1 MRALILFAL
10 ATPVAAIAASRLR
23 PHPRSPVALPHP
35 AIEIVDRDLQ
45 DAGVP
50 PSQSH
55 SALPLPQLPLPI
67 QPPETASDPQDDF
80 TLDGLAV
87 DPQGHPAPY
96 ARMVAR
102 DLEGVVVA
110 VGRADEDGKF
120 ELHGRSSRLV
130 ILYGQSG
137 ERRGLAGPLD
147 VDRDRPVRLV
157 LSPAGRVRGVLVDR
171 RGVPVVGA
179 DVTATLEALENAE
192 VPEQD
197 GFRAPHASTDAA
209 GQFTLEVPSPG
220 AWTVSARLGSEQVL
234 AQYVQVL
241 GGTRDVVLQ
250 LGHLDVPQEIDVEG
264 DGGEWEVPLSA
275 NLTAQGLV
283 VLAATP
289 DGALLPGDVILRV
302 DGRPASRYA
311 LLGDENTSADLEVER
326 PATHQWF
333 RTHLSRSQHIEEDE
347 GC

>member
-1 MRALILFAL
+1 MPIRMRALILFAL

-23 PHPRSPVALPHP
+23 PHAHSSIALPNP
-35 AIEIVDRDLQ
+35 PIVVVDRDLQ

-50 PSQSH
+50 TSH
-55 SALPLPQLPLPI
+55 PLATATPPPI
-67 QPPETASDPQDDF
+67 QPPQKASDPQDDF
-80 TLDGLAV
+80 TIDGRAV
-87 DPQGHPAPY
+87 DPDGHPMPY
-96 ARMVAR
+96 ARLVAR
-102 DLEGVVVA
+102 DLEGVVIA

-120 ELHGRSSRLV
+120 ELEGRSSRLV
-130 ILYGQSG
+130 ILYAQSG

-147 VDRDRPVRLV
+147 VDRDRPVRVV
-157 LSPAGRVRGVLVDR
+157 LAPAGRVRGVVIDR
-171 RGVPVVGA
+171 HGFPITGA
-179 DVTATLEALENAE
+179 DVVATLDALENAE

-197 GFRAPHASTDAA
+197 GFRAPHTSTDAA
-209 GQFTLEVPSPG
+209 GQFSLEVPSPG
-220 AWTVSARLGSEQVL
+220 AWTLSARLGSEQVL

-250 LGHLDVPQEIDVEG
+250 LGHVDMPSDIDLEG
-264 DGGEWEVPLSA
+264 DGGEWEVPLMA
-275 NLTAQGLV
+275 NLTANGLV

-302 DGRPASRYA
+302 DGRRASRYA

-326 PATHQWF
+326 PATHQRF